1 MPRKIIPTLIA
12 PVSLGQVE
20 NAFNPPVE
28 QKIVAGSEA
37 WYKKKEA
44 NSGQYIQDLIY
55 RIQTG
60 QGSYGKSKYKKDY
73 AVDEIVIDKQPKKI
87 VTKNITKLKENV
99 VKERIKKWKQLFKDN
114 QIIDKQKGR
123 EPTKAPQ
130 KHPNVKKVPVKKVET
145 SRKTSA
151 KHPQKP
157 TNDCPEGHTF
167 VKAHCR
173 KNYVKKNKGV

>member
-44 NSGQYIQDLIY
+44 NSGKYIQDLIY

-60 QGSYGKSKYKKDY
+60 QGSYGESKYKKDY
-73 AVDEIVIDKQPKKI
+73 AVDQMVIDKQPRKSKFKKNDDKAAAA
-87 VTKNITKLKENV
+87 TPNPSSADEK
-99 VKERIKKWKQLFKDN
+99 KERIKKWKQLFKDPIYR
-114 QIIDKQKGR
+114 QTKGQYAC
-123 EPTKAPQ
+123 EEGFCSEESPT
-130 KHPNVKKVPVKKVET
+130 T
-145 SRKTSA
+145 
-151 KHPQKP
+151 
-157 TNDCPEGHTF
+157 
-167 VKAHCR
+167 
-173 KNYVKKNKGV
+173 Y